1 VTAAERALLRA
12 RAELT
17 LRENWREGID
27 VRGVEYAFTC
37 PSPRRYKHQWYWD
50 SCFHAIVWARLQ
62 PARARAELRT
72 LLRAGRPDGF
82 VPHTAFWH
90 AHPRWR
96 RAPLYATE
104 RWSGS
109 AATASTQTPLLA
121 FAWER
126 VAHASAHEEPGF
138 AVEALDAL
146 LAHADWLDRERD
158 PDGDGLIA
166 ILLPDESGLDDSPKY
181 DPVFGRHAHWR
192 PGYFELVERC
202 RRRGWDSRA
211 IIAAGDAHVE
221 DVLVNVAHALSLRA
235 LARLMERAG
244 RDADKARLD
253 ARAARTERA
262 LVERCWDERRG
273 LFLDLAGRAERP
285 VPVSTW
291 SALTPLALGPA
302 IPEAIRRRLVEEH
315 LLHPR
320 RYAAPFGI
328 PSVALEEPAFRP
340 GFDRWR
346 TWRGAAWVNAA
357 WLLVPALDE
366 LGHRAAGDRIVESLA
381 RAATRHGFRE
391 YYDALTGRGHG
402 AQGFGWSTLV
412 VDLLE
417 SRHECRETRSALP

>member
-1 VTAAERALLRA
+1 VTPSDRALLRA
-12 RAELT
+12 RAHAT
-17 LRENWREGID
+17 LRANWREGID
-27 VRGVEYAFTC
+27 VRGIEYAFTC

-50 SCFHAIVWARLQ
+50 SCFHAIVWARFEPL
-62 PARARAELRT
+62 RAREELRT

-90 AHPRWR
+90 ARPRWR

-104 RWSGS
+104 HWRGN

-126 VAHASAHEEPGF
+126 AAQDDAAF
-138 AVEALDAL
+138 AAEALDPL
-146 LAHADWLDRERD
+146 LAHADWLERERD
-158 PDGDGLIA
+158 PDGDGLITV
-166 ILLPDESGLDDSPKY
+166 LLPDESGLDDSPKY
-181 DPVFGRHAHWR
+181 DPVYGRHAHWR

-211 IIAAGDAHVE
+211 IIAATDAHVE

-235 LARLMERAG
+235 LARLMAGAG
-244 RDADKARLD
+244 REDDAARLR
-253 ARAARTERA
+253 ARATRTERA
-262 LVERCWDERRG
+262 LLERCWDERRG
-273 LFLDLAGRAERP
+273 LFLDLAGRDERP

-302 IPEAIRRRLVEEH
+302 IPEETRHRLVEEH
-315 LLHPR
+315 LLQPR

-328 PSVALEEPAFRP
+328 PSVAIEEPAFRP

-366 LGHRAAGDRIVESLA
+366 LGYRTAADRIVGSLA
-381 RAATRHGFRE
+381 AAARRHGFRE
-391 YYDALTGRGHG
+391 YYDTLTGRGLG
-402 AQGFGWSTLV
+402 AQGFAWSTLV

-417 SRHECRETRSALP
+417 SRHACRESGSALP